1 MKNNKLLI
9 LLKGLILENPVL
21 VLVLG
26 TCPTLAQTGS
36 IINALGMGIAAT
48 VVLVCSNIAISA
60 LRKAIPDT
68 VRIPCYIVVIAAF
81 VTVVQML
88 MHALVPDIYEMM
100 GVYLALIVVN
110 CIILGR
116 AEMFARKNNVLD
128 SAVDGL
134 GMGLG
139 FLLALLAMAT
149 VREVFGAGTF
159 AGFEIPFLVDYKIP
173 ILQQAPGGFL
183 VFGILIAV
191 VNKIGVKKG
200 AEKRKSFTCVGCP
213 SASLCGKGQCDDAV
227 QLSASDAKIADQA
240 RTDSEANSE
249 NKEKEGN

>member
-1 MKNNKLLI
+1 MKSSKLSI

-36 IINALGMGIAAT
+36 VIAAFSMGIAAT
-48 VVLVCSNIAISA
+48 VVLVCSNMVISA
-60 LRKAIPDT
+60 LRKIIPDT

-81 VTVVQML
+81 VTVVQLL
-88 MHALVPDIYEMM
+88 MHAFLPSLYEMM

-116 AEMFARKNNVLD
+116 AEMYARKNNVFD
-128 SAVDGL
+128 SMLDGL

-139 FLLALLAMAT
+139 FLLALVAMAT
-149 VREVFGAGTF
+149 VREVLGAGSF
-159 AGFEIPFLVDYKIP
+159 AGISIPFLSEYNLP
-173 ILQQAPGGFL
+173 ILTMAPGGFL

-200 AEKRKSFTCVGCP
+200 EEKRKSFSCEGCP
-213 SASLCGKGQCDDAV
+213 SASLCGKVSCAENTELV
-227 QLSASDAKIADQA
+227 AD
-240 RTDSEANSE
+240 TKTEVKEDGE
-249 NKEKEGN
+249 NGN